1 MTSSNLSFET
11 YVIPR
16 IMVVLHAVGVIGILA
31 GYGKYFLDF
40 TAVNLLINGGLAIWR
55 DWEDRHWVWLVAI
68 GGGLAVEIFGVQT
81 GWLFGSYSYGEVL
94 GPKIAGVPFILGMLW
109 WISLMGLGHWSDRI
123 MTRWMGALPFYRV
136 KRAAVAATLMTALDG
151 LIEPVAIQAG
161 WWSWEGGEVPWTNYV
176 SWWVLSFLFHLIPQR
191 TNQNIG
197 AGLLVVIFVLF
208 FLFLNW
214 FPWTR

>member
-123 MTRWMGALPFYRV
+123 MTRWMGALPFHRV

>member
-1 MTSSNLSFET
+1 
-11 YVIPR
+11 
-16 IMVVLHAVGVIGILA
+16 MVVLHAVGVIGILA

-123 MTRWMGALPFYRV
+123 MTRWMGALPFHRV

>member
-1 MTSSNLSFET
+1 MNPSSISFET

-31 GYGKYFLDF
+31 GYGRYFLDF
-40 TAVNLLINGGLAIWR
+40 TAVNLLINGGLAAWR
-55 DWEDRHWVWLVAI
+55 DWEDRHWIWLIAL
-68 GGGLAVEIFGVQT
+68 GGGLGVEIIGVQT
-81 GWLFGSYSYGEVL
+81 GWLFGSYQYGGVL
-94 GPKIAGVPFILGMLW
+94 GPQIAGVPLILGMLW
-109 WISLMGLGHWSDRI
+109 WISLMGFGHWSDRLLS
-123 MTRWMGALPFYRV
+123 RWRGEQPVHMAL
-136 KRAAVAATLMTALDG
+136 RAVVAASLMTALDG

-161 WWSWEGGEVPWTNYV
+161 WWSWEGVEVPWTNYV
-176 SWWVLSFLFHLIPQR
+176 SWWVLSFLFHLMPQR
-191 TNQNIG
+191 RNRNIG